1 MTQALTTV
9 VQAEIGIAIR
19 IVSASVVVKRAPTSV
34 AIGARNAV
42 LVTLIVSAAA
52 GVMSVVAR
60 VEKKRI
66 VIENVTLNPAKAY
79 VERTARVKKQDAETD
94 AIVMM
99 DHPTRAGL
107 LLAPPMMRAVFVLH
121 LLWEPLRLHHLPR
134 RLLCPMTKT
143 ALLAAGALAETGET
157 ATRTEIA
164 NVSAVVTA
172 VETGTTTVTVAA
184 QDIASVDVPT
194 PTKTPAMEMHGAR
207 GWEVTTNALVEGR
220 EIPVR

>member
-19 IVSASVVVKRAPTSV
+19 IASASVVVKRAPT
-34 AIGARNAV
+34 AATGARNAV

-52 GVMSVVAR
+52 GVMSVVVR
-60 VEKKRI
+60 VGKKRI
-66 VIENVTLNPAKAY
+66 AIENATLNPAKAY
-79 VERTARVKKQDAETD
+79 VGRTARVKKQDAETD
-94 AIVMM
+94 VIVMM
-99 DHPTRAGL
+99 DRPTRAGL

-121 LLWEPLRLHHLPR
+121 LLWEPEPLRLHHLPR

-143 ALLAAGALAETGET
+143 APLAAGALAETGET

-172 VETGTTTVTVAA
+172 VETGTTTATVAA

-194 PTKTPAMEMHGAR
+194 PTKTPMEMHGAR